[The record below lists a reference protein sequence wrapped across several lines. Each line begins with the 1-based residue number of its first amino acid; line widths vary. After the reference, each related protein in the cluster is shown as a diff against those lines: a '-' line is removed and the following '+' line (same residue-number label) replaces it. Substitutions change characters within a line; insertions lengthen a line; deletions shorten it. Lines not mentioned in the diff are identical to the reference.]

1 MRILVFSDSHHSTRN
16 LRSVLNMHGHH
27 ADCTVH
33 LGDGA
38 AEFLSLRPSYP
49 SLAFYAVAGNC
60 DLGVPELPQLRL
72 LTLENTRLYL
82 CHGHY
87 LAVKAS
93 LDRLINNAVKHEADI
108 ALFGHTHTAYSS
120 CISEGASERKLFL
133 MNPGSISQPQ
143 DGCPSYGIIDIGEH
157 GIHCHIARLAY

>member
-72 LTLENTRLYL
+72 LTLENTR
-82 CHGHY
+82 
-87 LAVKAS
+87 
-93 LDRLINNAVKHEADI
+93 
-108 ALFGHTHTAYSS
+108 ALFVSWT
-120 CISEGASERKLFL
+120 LFS
-133 MNPGSISQPQ
+133 GKS
-143 DGCPSYGIIDIGEH
+143 
-157 GIHCHIARLAY
+157 LA